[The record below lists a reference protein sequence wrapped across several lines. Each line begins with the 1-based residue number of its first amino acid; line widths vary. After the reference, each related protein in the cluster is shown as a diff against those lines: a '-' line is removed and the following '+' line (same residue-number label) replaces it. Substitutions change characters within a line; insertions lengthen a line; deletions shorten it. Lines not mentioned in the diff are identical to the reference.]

1 MPKLIR
7 PLVIRWC
14 PRAYIVSFK
23 LETDPALLLPKARL
37 ALRKYQHDLIIA
49 NVLEERKHR
58 VTLIGRDDDQPRV
71 IELHE
76 TGEIEELIVNEVLQ
90 RYRARPARSQ

>member
-14 PRAYIVSFK
+14 PRAFVISFK

-37 ALRKYQHDLIIA
+37 ALHKYQHDLVIA
-49 NVLEERKHR
+49 NLLEERKHR
-58 VTLIGRDDDQPRV
+58 VILISRTDAPPQT
-71 IELHE
+71 IELAE
-76 TGEIEELIVNEVLQ
+76 GTAGEIEQFIVDRVLQ
-90 RYRARPARSQ
+90 MYRAKRA